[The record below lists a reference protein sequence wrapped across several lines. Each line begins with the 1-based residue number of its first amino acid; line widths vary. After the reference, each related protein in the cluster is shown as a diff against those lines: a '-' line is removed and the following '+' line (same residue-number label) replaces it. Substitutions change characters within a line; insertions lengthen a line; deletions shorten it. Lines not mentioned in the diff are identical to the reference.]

1 MKNILSILL
10 LFCFLSEV
18 SAQDIS
24 QKVEVSGVEKRKIG
38 FHSIAFSPLS
48 FYSSNRDGGVALDIE
63 LGFNYGLNVI
73 KLYAASGSEFT
84 VSVFGASVTDS
95 YTEASILYGRELKAG
110 EFFFVDFFAGI
121 GYFAFTYDGGAIADD
136 TFNYYTN
143 SFDTVGE
150 YKKTVLGIPLDL
162 KFRFQ
167 TGPLFS
173 LGLQIHGNINSATSI
188 VQPGLFLQWKL

>member
-1 MKNILSILL
+1 MKNILSVLL
-10 LFCFLSEV
+10 LFFSLSAV
-18 SAQDIS
+18 FAQDVS
-24 QKVEVSGVEKRKIG
+24 QIVEVSDVGKNGIE

-63 LGFNYGLNVI
+63 LGFNYGLNVV
-73 KLYAASGSEFT
+73 KLYAGSGSEFT
-84 VSVFGASVTDS
+84 VSVFGASITDS
-95 YTEASILYGRELKAG
+95 YTEVSVLYGRELKAG
-110 EFFFVDFFAGI
+110 EFFFVDLFAGI
-121 GYFAFTYDGGAIADD
+121 GYFAFTYDGGAIPTN

-143 SFDTVGE
+143 SFNTIGE
-150 YKKTVLGIPLDL
+150 YKKTVIGIPLDL

-167 TGPLFS
+167 TGRLFS